1 MDLIIILV
9 LLAVIVFF
17 FRDFKHTAYFFGIIE
32 IFLRLIHFLADHL
45 GVAEFSK
52 FINKYIPN
60 SLFTMLGKY
69 ANGLLYEILMWG
81 LFAYFCALLVYLVI
95 YFFKRK

>member
-9 LLAVIVFF
+9 LIAVIVFF

-32 IFLRLIHFLADHL
+32 IFFRLVHFVGDHIHIPEL
-45 GVAEFSK
+45 SK
-52 FINKYIPN
+52 FIDKYIPS

-81 LFAYFCALLVYLVI
+81 LFAYFCALLVYLI
-95 YFFKRK
+95 MYFFKR

>member
-1 MDLIIILV
+1 MDLIIILL

-17 FRDFKHTAYFFGIIE
+17 FRDFKHTAYFLGIVE
-32 IFLRLIHFLADHL
+32 LFLRLLHFLADHL
-45 GVAEFSK
+45 QVAELSK

-69 ANGLLYEILMWG
+69 ANGLLYEILMWV
-81 LFAYFCALLVYLVI
+81 LFAYFCALLVYLI
-95 YFFKRK
+95 RYFFKR

>member
-1 MDLIIILV
+1 MDLIIILI
-9 LLAVIVFF
+9 LIAIIVFF
-17 FRDFKHTAYFFGIIE
+17 YRDFKHTAYFLGIIQ
-32 IFLRLIHFLADHL
+32 IFFGLIHFLADHI
-45 GVAEFSK
+45 GVKDFSK
-52 FINKYIPN
+52 FVDKYIPS

-81 LFAYFCALLVYLVI
+81 LFLYFCALLVYLVI